1 MLLRSG
7 FRALG
12 MVSLGLVILCGGAKA
27 SDSPAAERTRQVS
40 LKAVVSVE
48 VKDMP
53 LIDFLKELAAQA
65 EMALVK
71 PPKWTYAPE
80 VDRQVK
86 VSYRCSRKPIEAV
99 LNEVL
104 GGISLGYVVISDEN
118 DRLDGFV
125 RIVKGDARGYA
136 TDSESL
142 MNRQAQARLAAAKE
156 LIRMGKTPAAKA
168 VLTLLIKENPD
179 SALAA
184 EARKLLEDISK

>member
-1 MLLRSG
+1 MARSG
-7 FRALG
+7 FHAG
-12 MVSLGLVILCGGAKA
+12 GIVGLGLLMLSGGGQA

-40 LKAVVSVE
+40 LKALVSIE

-71 PPKWTYAPE
+71 PPKWTYAAE

-86 VSYRCSRKPIEAV
+86 VTYRCSRKPIEAV
-99 LNEVL
+99 LNDVL
-104 GGISLGYVVISDEN
+104 SDAKLGYIVISDEN

-136 TDSESL
+136 TDPDSL

-168 VLTLLIKENPD
+168 VLNLLIKEYPD
-179 SALAA
+179 SAVAA
-184 EARKLLEDISK
+184 EAKKLLEEITK